1 MANTKKA
8 VLPVILVWA
17 AAVTGA
23 GWLGSVLLLTVAG
36 LPLASVQWSTFF
48 STFAYYGWQPA
59 LKKYLLA
66 GIAGTAFPLMIALGL
81 TVAMLVAMREKKS
94 LHGNAR
100 LANDRD
106 LAESGFFPDEETLRT
121 QKYPSL
127 LIGKMPKGRFRGR
140 YLMYSGQQF
149 LMLYAPT
156 RSGKGVGI
164 VVPNGIWYEESMV
177 FLDIKL
183 ENFTETAGYR
193 QKVLKQDVFLFSP
206 DGYAREMAGGKVL
219 TTHRYN
225 PLFYIRRDPVYRYG
239 DLDKI
244 AVILFPLTG
253 GENDTWTESSKNV
266 FMSLVLWLLDTEAEK
281 KYHVNMNSVLRLSV
295 PADGTMLAKWMTNE
309 IKERNGEKNLR
320 AWEAYRALPEEEKQG
335 QVPAIYPL
343 SDDTVRLFRQFAAKE
358 PKQQENVMLD
368 FNRIMAMF
376 ANPVVAAAT
385 ADNDFDLRDV
395 RRKKMTVYYGISPGA
410 LGQYAKLTN
419 LFFSQLLNENVRTL
433 PEHDP
438 SLKYQCVLMLDEFTS
453 MGRLDVVQIALAFT
467 AGYNLRFVFI
477 LQNKEQLFDEKKG
490 YGKFGGETILKNC
503 AVELFYPPKKVDDS
517 VKDVSET
524 IGYYDFERTQIS
536 RTSGK
541 SASTTRVKQI
551 EKRAVLLPQ
560 EIVDLRNTKYQAK
573 DAKGKKRKTE
583 FSLPEIVLTEF
594 SRPFIAHKIVSFDD
608 KEEAFFVNNRKLA
621 RENIIDTPVLD
632 IPQDEVV
639 RQLMLQQEREARW
652 EAENLTEE
660 ED

>member
-1 MANTKKA
+1 MADKKKA
-8 VLPVILVWA
+8 LLPVMIVWA

-23 GWLGSVLLLTVAG
+23 GWLGSFLLLKVAG
-36 LPLASVQWSTFF
+36 LPLASLRWSTFF
-48 STFAYYGWQPA
+48 STLSHYGWQPA

-66 GIAGTAFPLMIALGL
+66 GMAGTVLPLVLALGV
-81 TVAMLVAMREKKS
+81 TVGMLVALREKKS

-106 LAESGFFPDEETLRT
+106 LAESGLFPNEEEIKT

-164 VVPNGIWYEESMV
+164 VIPNGIWYEESMV

-183 ENFTETAGYR
+183 ENFIETAGYR
-193 QKVLKQDVFLFSP
+193 QNVLKQDVFLFSP
-206 DGYAREMAGGKVL
+206 DGYAREIAGEKVI

-253 GENDTWTESSKNV
+253 GDNDTWTESSKNV
-266 FMSLVLWLLDTEAEK
+266 FMSLVLWLLDTEQEK
-281 KYHVNMNSVLRLSV
+281 KYKVNMNSVLRLSV
-295 PADGTMLAKWMTNE
+295 PSDGTMLAKWMTNE
-309 IKERNGEKNLR
+309 IKVRNSEKNLKTW
-320 AWEAYRALPEEEKQG
+320 ADYQALPEDEKRG
-335 QVPAIYPL
+335 KTPEFYPL
-343 SDDTVRLFRQFAAKE
+343 SEDTQRLFRQFAAKE
-358 PKQQENVMLD
+358 QKQQESVMLD

-385 ADNDFDLRDV
+385 EDNDFDLRDV

-438 SLKYQCVLMLDEFTS
+438 TLKYQCVLMLDEFTS

-541 SASTTRVKQI
+541 SGSTTRVKQI
-551 EKRAVLLPQ
+551 EKRAVMLPQ
-560 EIVDLRNTKYQAK
+560 EIVDLRNKKYKQK
-573 DAKGKKRKTE
+573 KGKKRKTD

-594 SRPFIAHKIVSFDD
+594 CRPFIAHKIVSFDG
-608 KEEAFFVNNRKLA
+608 EEEDFFVKNRKFA
-621 RENIIDTPVLD
+621 RENIIDTPILD

-639 RQLMLQQEREARW
+639 RQLMLQQEREERW
-652 EAENLTEE
+652 AAENLTEE
-660 ED
+660 EE

>member
-1 MANTKKA
+1 MANRKKA
-8 VLPVILVWA
+8 ILPVMIVWA

-23 GWLGSVLLLTVAG
+23 GWLGSFLLLKVAG
-36 LPLASVQWSTFF
+36 LPLASLRWSTFF
-48 STFAYYGWQPA
+48 STFSYYGWQPA

-66 GIAGTAFPLMIALGL
+66 GVAGTAFPLILALGL

-106 LAESGFFPDEETLRT
+106 LAESGFFPDEEEVKT

-164 VVPNGIWYEESMV
+164 VIPNGIWYEESMV

-183 ENFTETAGYR
+183 ENFIETAGYR
-193 QKVLKQDVFLFSP
+193 KNVLKQDVFLFSP
-206 DGYAREMAGGKVL
+206 DGYAREIEGGKVL

-244 AVILFPLTG
+244 AVIQFPLTG

-281 KYHVNMNSVLRLSV
+281 KYKVNMNSVLRLSV

-309 IKERNGEKNLR
+309 IKERNSEKNLL
-320 AWEAYRALPEEEKQG
+320 AWAEYRKLPEDEKRG
-335 QVPAIYPL
+335 KTPEYYPL
-343 SDDTVRLFRQFAAKE
+343 SEDTIRLFRQFAAKE
-358 PKQQENVMLD
+358 PKQQESVMLD

-385 ADNDFDLRDV
+385 EDNDFDLREV

-438 SLKYQCVLMLDEFTS
+438 TLKYQCVLMLDEFTS

-594 SRPFIAHKIVSFDD
+594 SRPFIAHKIVSFDG
-608 KEEAFFVNNRKLA
+608 KEEAFFVNNRKFA